1 MLYKRIEKEKNKMWK
16 RGREGTG
23 VFFQR
28 RKEYATQKQRQRV
41 GAKTAQAHLGHK
53 DKSTVR
59 HTVSKEFLSSSGN
72 AYISMIG

>member
-1 MLYKRIEKEKNKMWK
+1 MLYKRIGKDRDGKEKEKKNRMWK

-41 GAKTAQAHLGHK
+41 GAKPAQAYLGHK
-53 DKSTVR
+53 DKSSVTHCLQRVL
-59 HTVSKEFLSSSGN
+59 K
-72 AYISMIG
+72 

>member
-1 MLYKRIEKEKNKMWK
+1 MEKKRKKKNRMWK

-41 GAKTAQAHLGHK
+41 GAKPAQAHLGHK
-53 DKSTVR
+53 DKSAVR
-59 HTVSKEFLSSSGN
+59 HTAHREFLSSSGN